1 MPAKKIIK
9 IVGERLSGT
18 NYLNILIKKNFINV
32 EWINQPMSNI
42 EDLHKNHK
50 HFIKDLSTTSPNVLH
65 IVIFRNVYDW
75 IRSLYNKKYHLSK
88 MLKATFSEFIR
99 MEAESFYNLDQKK
112 ISETCTVEKFT
123 NLLEMRKH
131 KMRTWL
137 ESGSKTAEFIS
148 YDELQKNQS
157 ILMTIAKKHNISTF
171 FPYIINETR
180 RTNDMGGVE
189 NIFIKKTYPS
199 ISDEDMRFINE
210 NVDWELEARFGF
222 SKIDKL

>member
-1 MPAKKIIK
+1 MPTKKIIK
-9 IVGERLSGT
+9 IVGERCSGT
-18 NYLNILIKKNFINV
+18 NYLNILINKNFINV
-32 EWINQPMSNI
+32 EFIHSHLSNI

-75 IRSLYNKKYHLSK
+75 IRSLYNKKHHLSK
-88 MLKATFSEFIR
+88 MSKATFSEFIR
-99 MEAESFYNLDQKK
+99 MEAESFYDILIDEKK
-112 ISETCTVEKFT
+112 INKKCTVEKFT

-157 ILMTIAKKHNISTF
+157 ILMNIAKKT
-171 FPYIINETR
+171 
-180 RTNDMGGVE
+180 
-189 NIFIKKTYPS
+189 
-199 ISDEDMRFINE
+199 
-210 NVDWELEARFGF
+210 
-222 SKIDKL
+222 